1 MTEYLHFLIEEEDD
15 IQDIRLDAAVHALWG
30 GASRTKIAKAIV
42 SGYILVNDKK
52 EKPRTIV
59 HIGDTIRID
68 PSFFCIPPILPEE
81 IDLPVLYEDED
92 LWIIN
97 KPAGLITHPTASV
110 RTGTVVNALLA
121 SGRSYST
128 LLGEERPG
136 IVHRLDAQTS
146 GTLLL
151 AKTDRAA
158 LALQELFRA
167 HDIRKHYTAIVEGA
181 WKTEGQAVDEPI
193 GRHPTN
199 PQKQAV
205 VSDGREAY
213 SLFVTQK
220 AKDEAS
226 LMEVRIMTGR
236 THQIRVHAAFC
247 HHPVVGD
254 TLYGYRHQRHRFS
267 HHLLHAR
274 TLSFLHP
281 FSHEKI
287 CVTAPF
293 DAEFQRAFAV
303 FGFTEPSA
311 DLSDM
316 Q

>member
-1 MTEYLHFLIEEEDD
+1 MTEYLHFFIDEEDD
-15 IQDIRLDAAVHALWG
+15 IQDMRLDAAVHALWG

-52 EKPRTIV
+52 EKPRTFV
-59 HIGDTIRID
+59 HVGDTIRID

-81 IDLPVLYEDED
+81 IDLPVLYEDEE

-110 RTGTVVNALLA
+110 RTGTVVNALFA

-158 LALQELFRA
+158 LALQELFRV
-167 HDIRKHYTAIVEGA
+167 HSIQKHYTAIVEGC
-181 WKTEGQAVDEPI
+181 WETDGQTVEEPI
-193 GRHPTN
+193 GRHPTK

-205 VSDGREAY
+205 VSKGREAH
-213 SLFVTQK
+213 SLFVTK
-220 AKDEAS
+220 EANDDAS
-226 LMEVRIMTGR
+226 LMDVRIMTGR

-247 HHPVVGD
+247 QHPVVGD
-254 TLYGYRHQRHRFS
+254 TLYGFRHQRHRFS

-274 TLSFLHP
+274 SLSFLHP
-281 FSHEKI
+281 FSHKRI
-287 CVTAPF
+287 GVTAPF
-293 DAEFQRAFAV
+293 DAEFQRAFTIY
-303 FGFTEPSA
+303 GFTEPFA
-311 DLSDM
+311 DLSDI